1 MTTMLKT
8 ENKITLAEKAYQL
21 IEELI
26 VTLELAPGTIF
37 SETTLAEALG
47 IGRTPLRE
55 ALKKMASEQLV
66 TPIARR
72 GIQVVEINIADQ
84 LQLLETRRVL
94 DKLIAQRAAQ
104 RATEGEQARFR
115 TLGNSIYAAAAN
127 EDLQAYIQADYEFDQ
142 MIMQV
147 ANNRFAAHA
156 AAPLHVHS
164 RRFWYAHQQ
173 HGDWLKIAK
182 NHQALA
188 ESLAGGDIVGAARHT
203 DELVDYLL
211 EFTKSIIE
219 KI

>member
-1 MTTMLKT
+1 MLKA
-8 ENKITLAEKAYQL
+8 ENSITLAEKAYQI
-21 IEELI
+21 IEEMI
-26 VTLELAPGTIF
+26 VTLALAPGTIF
-37 SETTLAEALG
+37 SETTLAEELG

-72 GIQVVEINIADQ
+72 GIQVVEINVLDQ

-94 DKLIAQRAAQ
+94 DKLIAQRAAG
-104 RATEGEQARFR
+104 RATPEEGERFR
-115 TLGNSIYAAAAN
+115 KLGKSIFEAAAD
-127 EDLQAYIQADYEFDQ
+127 EDLQAYIQADYQFDQ
-142 MIMQV
+142 MIMSV

-173 HGDWLKIAK
+173 HGDWLKIAE
-182 NHQALA
+182 NHRAMA
-188 ESLAGGDIVGAARHT
+188 ESLATGDVAGAARYT

-211 EFTKSIIE
+211 EFTRSIIE
-219 KI
+219 TI